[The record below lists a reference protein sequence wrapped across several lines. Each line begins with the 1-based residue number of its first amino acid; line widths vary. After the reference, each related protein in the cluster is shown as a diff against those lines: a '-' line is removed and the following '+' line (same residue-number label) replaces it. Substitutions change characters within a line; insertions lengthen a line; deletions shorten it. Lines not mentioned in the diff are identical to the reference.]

1 MSRPLI
7 VLVGLIYAYVAF
19 DMGIKGNLGMA
30 IMYGSY
36 SLGNV
41 GLWMMA
47 G

>member
-1 MSRPLI
+1 MSRLII
-7 VLVGLIYAYVAF
+7 VLVGLVYAYVAV

-30 IMYGSY
+30 ILYGSY

-41 GLWMMA
+41 GLWMLA

>member
-7 VLVGLIYAYVAF
+7 AFVGLLYAYVAV
-19 DMGIKGNLGMA
+19 DIAIKGNLGMA
-30 IMYGSY
+30 ILYGTY

-41 GLWMMA
+41 GLWMLA

>member
-19 DMGIKGNLGMA
+19 DMGLKGNLGMA
-30 IMYGSY
+30 IMYGPY

-41 GLWMMA
+41 GRWMMA

>member
-7 VLVGLIYAYVAF
+7 ALIGLIYAYVAV
-19 DMGIKGNLGMA
+19 DMGVKGNLGMA
-30 IMYGSY
+30 ILYVSY

>member
-1 MSRPLI
+1 MSRPII
-7 VLVGLIYAYVAF
+7 VLVGLVYAYVAV

-30 IMYGSY
+30 ILYGSY
-36 SLGNV
+36 SFGDV